1 MIFPNDGFSILHR
14 VTKTTQMPFNSV
26 LGWFIKK
33 RVHQIELFMKYPV
46 EVQQELFRSLIDQ
59 AALTRFGLE
68 YDFQRIKSVED
79 FKKAVPIRNYEGFTP
94 YIDLLREGQQNVLW
108 PSKLKW
114 FAKSS
119 GTTDAR
125 SKFIPV
131 TKEALEE
138 CHYKGGKDLLA
149 LYYSQKP
156 DAKVYSGKH
165 LVLGGSSKINP
176 FNEEGYTGDLSAIII
191 RNLPIWVELRRTPSR
206 DIALMDNWEEKIEM
220 IARTTM
226 NEDIYMMA
234 GVPSWTL
241 VLLKRIMELKGTD
254 NIRDVW
260 PNLELFWHGGVSFKP
275 YRDRFKKLIPSGNMN
290 YVETYNASEGFFG
303 IQDRLNS
310 DDLLLMLDY
319 GIFYEFMP
327 LSEYGKANPRTVD
340 LTDVEVGENY
350 AIVIST
356 NGGLWR
362 YLVGDTVRFTSKYP
376 FRIQVSGRTKHYI
389 NAFGEELIVDN
400 ADEAIR
406 YACDATN
413 SEVTDYT
420 AAPVFMTENS
430 TGAHEWLIEFARK
443 PKDMALFQE
452 LLDNKLKQ
460 LNSDYEAKRSF
471 DFILK
476 KPLVHVIP
484 DGTFYQWLKH
494 QDKLGGQHKVPR
506 LSNDRKYV
514 EEVLKL
520 AKPLTSL
527 NND

>member
-1 MIFPNDGFSILHR
+1 
-14 VTKTTQMPFNSV
+14 MPFNSV
-26 LGWFIKK
+26 FGWFIKK
-33 RVHQIELFMKYPV
+33 RIHQIDLFMKYPV
-46 EVQQELFRSLIDQ
+46 EVQAELFRSLMDE
-59 AALTRFGLE
+59 AALTRFGI
-68 YDFQRIKSVED
+68 DHQFSSVKTVED
-79 FKKAVPIRNYEGFTP
+79 YKKAVPIRNYEAIRP
-94 YIDLLREGQQNVLW
+94 YIELLREGQQNILW

-119 GTTDAR
+119 GTTDAK

-156 DAKVYSGKH
+156 DARIYSGKH

-191 RNLPIWVELRRTPSR
+191 RNLPVWAEIMRTPSR

-226 NEDIYMMA
+226 DEDIHMMA

-241 VLLKRIMELKGTD
+241 VLLRRILEIKGAET
-254 NIRDVW
+254 IKEVW

-275 YRDRFKKLIPSGNMN
+275 YRDQFSKLIPSSQMN

-303 IQDRLNS
+303 IQDRLNA
-310 DDLLLMLDY
+310 DDMLLMLDY

-327 LSEYGKANPRTVD
+327 MSEYGKENPKTVS
-340 LTDVEVGENY
+340 LEEVEVGQNY
-350 AIVIST
+350 AIIIST

-362 YLVGDTVRFTSKYP
+362 YLVGDTIRFTSTFP
-376 FRIQVSGRTKHYI
+376 FRIQVSGRTRHFI

-406 YACDATN
+406 RACLETDAA
-413 SEVTDYT
+413 VVDYT
-420 AAPVFMTENS
+420 AAPIYMSEKS
-430 TGAHEWLIEFARK
+430 SGAHQWLIEFERK
-443 PKDMALFQE
+443 PQSLGKFVESLDRTLKAL
-452 LLDNKLKQ
+452 NT
-460 LNSDYEAKRSF
+460 DYEAKRAF

-476 KPLVHVIP
+476 MPEVIVAP
-484 DGTFYQWLKH
+484 EGTFYEWLREKN
-494 QDKLGGQHKVPR
+494 KLGGQHKVPR
-506 LSNDRKYV
+506 LSNERHFI
-514 EEVLKL
+514 EELLSRVNDVVY
-520 AKPLTSL
+520 TST
-527 NND
+527 NR